1 MILIYLNVIYFRVCK
16 QQNTVQ
22 NTVVHYNQ
30 GAVITT
36 PSQQGAVLA
45 APPQQGLVIA
55 PSSSAN
61 HRGKTVK
68 SPDKDEL
75 IIEPF
80 VVY

>member
-1 MILIYLNVIYFRVCK
+1 MILIYLHVIYFRVYK

-55 PSSSAN
+55 PPPVQTTAEKQWN
-61 HRGKTVK
+61 PRIKTN
-68 SPDKDEL
+68 
-75 IIEPF
+75 F
-80 VVY
+80 